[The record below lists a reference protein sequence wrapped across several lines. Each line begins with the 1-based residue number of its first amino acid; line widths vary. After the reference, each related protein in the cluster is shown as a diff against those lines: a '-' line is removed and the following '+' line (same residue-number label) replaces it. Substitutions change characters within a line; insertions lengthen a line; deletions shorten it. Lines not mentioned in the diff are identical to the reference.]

1 MKKPTL
7 WSRNFTLITVGTFMS
22 ATGGAA
28 MNVAL
33 GLVVFDN
40 TASPWMTGLY
50 QALSLLP
57 AVILPVLL
65 APALDRY
72 PRKRIVVGL
81 DFLQGLLYLLFGA
94 YVLARGF
101 QYGAYLLFGV
111 LTGAIGSVDST
122 AYSAFYPDLIP
133 EGFLEK
139 GYSVSSTI
147 YPTVTLI
154 TAPLAALVYTRFGM
168 PVLFFAEGALLV
180 AASALESFIRL
191 RENHA
196 QKPKRFRLKEY
207 AGEIAEGF
215 RYLKGEKG
223 VRSLYGY
230 MSVTNGASAGGKLM
244 VLAYFQTVPGLGTAL
259 YALLISAE
267 TLGRMLGGLVHY
279 FLKIPVKRRFR
290 VAATVYVTY
299 DILDA
304 LLLFLP
310 YGGML
315 AARFLC
321 GFLGINSA
329 TLRESAIQHHLPSHM
344 RARVNSLLSVAIL
357 ALVVVT
363 QLAAGALGEILP
375 YRLVAVGMAAVAMVA
390 VYLLIFR
397 NRRPIRD
404 LMNVDF

>member
-7 WSRNFTLITVGTFMS
+7 WSRNFTLITLGTLMS

-40 TASPWMTGLY
+40 TSSPWMTGLY
-50 QALSLLP
+50 EALSLLP

-81 DFLQGLLYLLFGA
+81 DFLQGLLYLLFGV
-94 YVLARGF
+94 YVLTRGF

-147 YPTVTLI
+147 YPMVTLV

-168 PVLFFAEGALLV
+168 PVLFFGEGALLL

-191 RENHA
+191 RENHTRES
-196 QKPKRFRLKEY
+196 KRFRLKEY

-215 RYLKGEKG
+215 GYLKEEKG

-230 MSVTNGASAGGKLM
+230 MSVTNGASAGSSLM
-244 VLAYFQTVPGLGTAL
+244 VLAYFQTAPGLTTAL
-259 YALLISAE
+259 YSLLISAE
-267 TLGRMLGGLVHY
+267 TLGRMLGGVVHY
-279 FLKIPVKRRFR
+279 FLKIPAVRRFR
-290 VAATVYVTY
+290 VAASVYVTY

-304 LLLFLP
+304 ALLFLP

-321 GFLGINSA
+321 GFLGVNSA
-329 TLRESAIQHHLPSHM
+329 TLRESAIQHYLPSHM

-357 ALVVVT
+357 ALVMVM
-363 QLAAGALGEILP
+363 QLLAGALGEILP
-375 YRLVAVGMAAVAMVA
+375 YRLVAVGMSLLAMVA
-390 VYLLIFR
+390 LYLLVFR
-397 NRRPIRD
+397 NRRPVRD